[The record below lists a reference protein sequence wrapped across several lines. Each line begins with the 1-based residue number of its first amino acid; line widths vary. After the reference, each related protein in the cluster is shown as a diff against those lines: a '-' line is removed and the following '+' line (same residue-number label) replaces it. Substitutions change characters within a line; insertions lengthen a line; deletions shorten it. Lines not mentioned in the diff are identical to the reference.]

1 MKKVFYTIL
10 TLLMIV
16 VATNFALAQSA
27 SEKEVRQ
34 TGESNR
40 PIGSDNLFDQIKE
53 RQRKAI
59 IGSWQI
65 TVSSAALSLEW
76 PALGAFVDGGIY
88 KGDQV
93 GNVSTDPIP
102 VLGGSTIIQTDQ
114 YGSWTHISGK
124 QFALTFMSYL
134 YTGSY
139 DHSVMG
145 MAKVRA
151 LITLNEQEDEWTGQ
165 FTGELQYPGGH
176 VFNTSEGKIV
186 GKRIKTESF
195 PEIINP

>member
-1 MKKVFYTIL
+1 MKRAFYITLIL
-10 TLLMIV
+10 
-16 VATNFALAQSA
+16 ATVIFAANFALAQSTEEMEKTTT
-27 SEKEVRQ
+27 SE
-34 TGESNR
+34 
-40 PIGSDNLFDQIKE
+40 IGKQVCSDSLFDQIKE

-76 PALGAFVDGGIY
+76 PALGAFADGGIY

-102 VLGGSTIIQTDQ
+102 VFGGSPIIQTDQ
-114 YGSWTHISGK
+114 YGSWTHLGGK
-124 QFALTFMSYL
+124 QFTVTFMSYL
-134 YTGSY
+134 YTGSN
-139 DHSVMG
+139 DHSVIG

-151 LITLNEQEDEWTGQ
+151 LITLNEQDDEWTGQ
-165 FTGELQYPGGH
+165 FTGELQYPGGR
-176 VFNTSEGKIV
+176 VFNTSEGRII
-186 GKRIKTESF
+186 GKRIKAESY

>member
-1 MKKVFYTIL
+1 MKKAFYTTL
-10 TLLMIV
+10 TLLMIF
-16 VATNFALAQSA
+16 VAANCALAQSA
-27 SEKEVRQ
+27 AEKEAWPTSETNKQ
-34 TGESNR
+34 
-40 PIGSDNLFDQIKE
+40 IGPDNLFDQIRE

-59 IGSWQI
+59 IGSWQV
-65 TVSSAALSLEW
+65 TVSSADMSLEW

-93 GNVSTDPIP
+93 GNVSTDPLP
-102 VLGGSTIIQTDQ
+102 VLGGSPIIQTDQ
-114 YGSWTHISGK
+114 YGSWTHLGGR

-134 YTGSY
+134 YKGSY
-139 DHSVMG
+139 DHSVLG
-145 MAKVRA
+145 TAKVRA
-151 LITLNEQEDEWTGQ
+151 LIILNEQENEWTGQ
-165 FTGELQYPGGH
+165 FTGELREPGGH

>member
-1 MKKVFYTIL
+1 MKRAFYITLIL
-10 TLLMIV
+10 
-16 VATNFALAQSA
+16 ATVILAANFALAQSTEEMEKRTT
-27 SEKEVRQ
+27 SEIEKQVC
-34 TGESNR
+34 
-40 PIGSDNLFDQIKE
+40 SDSLFDQIKE

-76 PALGAFVDGGIY
+76 PALGAFADGGIY

-102 VLGGSTIIQTDQ
+102 VLGGSPIIQTDQ
-114 YGSWTHISGK
+114 YGSWTHLGGK
-124 QFALTFMSYL
+124 QFTVTFMSYL
-134 YTGSY
+134 YTGSN
-139 DHSVMG
+139 DHSVIG

-151 LITLNEQEDEWTGQ
+151 LITLNEQDDEWTGQ
-165 FTGELQYPGGH
+165 FTGELQYPGGR
-176 VFNTSEGKIV
+176 VFNTSEGRIV
-186 GKRIKTESF
+186 GKRIKTESY

>member
-27 SEKEVRQ
+27 SEKEVRP

-65 TVSSAALSLEW
+65 TVSSAALTLEW

-93 GNVSTDPIP
+93 GNVSTEPIP
-102 VLGGSTIIQTDQ
+102 VLGGSPIIQTDQ
-114 YGSWTHISGK
+114 YGSWVHLGGR
-124 QFALTFMSYL
+124 QFTVTFMSYL
-134 YTGSY
+134 YTGSN
-139 DHSVMG
+139 DHSVVG
-145 MAKVRA
+145 IVKVQA
-151 LITLNEQEDEWTGQ
+151 FIALNEQENEWTGQ
-165 FTGELQYPGGH
+165 FTGEIQYPGGR
-176 VFNTSEGKIV
+176 VFNTSEGRIV
-186 GKRIKTESF
+186 GKRIKGELF
-195 PEIINP
+195 